1 VAKQEDEVE
10 ETERIHEQLGGSG
23 GGQDSSADGRESQD
37 RSSTLQ
43 HDAGVSWHRRTC
55 YLRNNLA
62 SFHLCSTDDVRNFD
76 LRKLCTMHLRQL

>member
-43 HDAGVSWHRRTC
+43 HDAGVS
-55 YLRNNLA
+55 
-62 SFHLCSTDDVRNFD
+62 
-76 LRKLCTMHLRQL
+76 